1 MTNSLQTFKQR
12 IVLVGGGHAHAVAL
26 RMFAMAPL
34 RGADIVLIS
43 ETSRSAYSGMLP
55 GFVEGRH
62 SEGEIYIDLR
72 RLALASGAKFIQAKA
87 NGLNL
92 DTKQIH
98 FEDHPAL
105 AYDVLSLNVGS
116 TPALDGVPGAATW
129 AVPVKPIAPFLEHW
143 TQLVGR
149 VAAGAVGE
157 RILIVGGGAGG
168 VELALAMHARLQ
180 GRAIITLVQASEH
193 LLPTQAKSAGATL
206 KRRLQAR
213 GIDLRLGWEITRV
226 EPGQAFTS
234 VGPTLA
240 FTALYWVTNAAAPT
254 WLKDTGLQLNA
265 RGFIRVGP
273 SLECLGRT
281 GVFAAGDCAAFDTA
295 ALPKAG
301 VFAVRQGRPLT
312 RNLRRLLEGKP
323 LLPSS
328 PHHGYLAIIGT
339 ADGSAVATRGQWSL
353 SGRWIRGVKDYID
366 RRFIDRFTALP
377 VSRPLSM
384 AAVPPPP
391 TPAMRCHGCGAKVS
405 GAVLSQVL
413 GQIERDYPA
422 TVSDKTLTWGL
433 SAREDTSSFT
443 VPASAQLLQSIDY
456 FPALVDDPFLAGR
469 LACIHAFSDILAKGA
484 RPHSAHVLAV
494 LEQSTPR
501 LTANIL
507 YQTLAGIATELIRF
521 KAQLLG
527 GHTAEG
533 LQASIGL
540 MVNGVAKSPPIPK
553 TAGRPGDALVLTK
566 PLGTGLIFA
575 AATQGRC
582 PSPLVDVAL
591 ASMMQTQSELLPLL
605 GHAAIHSATDI
616 TGFGLLGHL
625 CEMLR
630 DEAVAAVLTA
640 SAIPCLPGSRAF
652 ALAGIASSLFAEN
665 SRVLDAVE
673 WPKDMDMRLAAL
685 WCDPQT
691 CGGLLLSVDPTH
703 AASLVANMAAL
714 GYQGATV
721 IGHLKRRDTASA
733 KITWTDAVNH

>member
-1 MTNSLQTFKQR
+1 MTHWLQTFNKR
-12 IVLVGGGHAHAVAL
+12 VVLVGGGHAHAVAL

-34 RGADIVLIS
+34 RGADILLIS

-62 SEGEIYIDLR
+62 SDDEIHIDLR
-72 RLALASGAKFIQAKA
+72 RLAHASGATFIQARA

-92 DTKQIH
+92 DTNQIY
-98 FEDHPAL
+98 FEDHPAV

-116 TPALDGVPGAATW
+116 TPAVEDVPGATTW
-129 AVPVKPIAPFLEHW
+129 AVPVKPIAPFLKHW
-143 TQLVGR
+143 AQLVGR

-180 GRAIITLVQASEH
+180 GRALITLVQASEH
-193 LLPTQAKSAGATL
+193 LLPTQAKSAGAAL
-206 KRRLQAR
+206 KHRLQER
-213 GIDLRLGWEITRV
+213 GIDLRLGWEITKV
-226 EPGQAFTS
+226 ETGQAFTAA
-234 VGPTLA
+234 GPTLA

-254 WLKDTGLQLNA
+254 WLKATELPLNA

-273 SLECLGRT
+273 SLECHGRT
-281 GVFAAGDCAAFDTA
+281 GIFAAGDCAAFDTT

-301 VFAVRQGRPLT
+301 VFAVRQGRPLA

-328 PHHGYLAIIGT
+328 KQHGYLAIIGT
-339 ADGSAVATRGQWSL
+339 ADGSAVATRGHLSL
-353 SGRWIRGVKDYID
+353 SGRWIRRVKDYID

-377 VSRPLSM
+377 VPRPSSM
-384 AAVPPPP
+384 ATVPPSASA
-391 TPAMRCHGCGAKVS
+391 AMRCHGCGAKVS

-422 TVSDKTLTWGL
+422 TVSDKTLAWGL

-443 VPASAQLLQSIDY
+443 VPAGAQLLQSIDY

-469 LACIHAFSDILAKGA
+469 LACIHGFSDILAKGA

-501 LTANIL
+501 LTADIL
-507 YQTLAGIATELIRF
+507 YQTLAGIATELVRF

-540 MVNGVAKSPPIPK
+540 MVNGLAKSPPIPK
-553 TAGRPGDALVLTK
+553 TAGRPGDALILTK

-582 PSPLVDVAL
+582 PSPLVDMAV
-591 ASMMQTQSELLPLL
+591 ASMTQTQIEILPLL

-625 CEMLR
+625 CEMLQG
-630 DEAVAAVLTA
+630 ESIGAVLTA
-640 SAIPCLPGSRAF
+640 STIPCLPGSRAF
-652 ALAGIASSLFAEN
+652 ALAGIASSLFTEN
-665 SRVLDAVE
+665 SRILDDVE
-673 WPKDMDMRLAAL
+673 WPKDMDARLAAL

-703 AASLVANMAAL
+703 AISLVADMAAL
-714 GYQGATV
+714 GYQGAAV
-721 IGHLKRRDTASA
+721 IGHLKRRDNAST